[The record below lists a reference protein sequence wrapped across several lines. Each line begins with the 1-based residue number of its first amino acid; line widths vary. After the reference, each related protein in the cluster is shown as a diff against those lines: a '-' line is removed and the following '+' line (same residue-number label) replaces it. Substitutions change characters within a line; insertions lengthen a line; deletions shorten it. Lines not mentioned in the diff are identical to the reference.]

1 MRASVVAEKA
11 GVRTVSI
18 VASGF
23 IPQARS
29 VAKSLGVENLP
40 IAEYP
45 GVIMTDS
52 PEVFRSKVDAL
63 VDQIVEGMA
72 TPLKAVAKVKEPGP
86 KDVVF
91 RGTLD
96 AVQDHFADKQ
106 WTDGMPVVPPT
117 VERVERFLKFTDRSP
132 DEVIGSLLP
141 EKRQLT
147 VWNVAVNGVMAGC
160 RPEYMPILLSV
171 ADAIVEPEFRIED
184 AGSTPGW
191 EPLIIVNG
199 PIVKELDF
207 NYGSGAM
214 RMGRRANTSV
224 GRFLRLLF
232 TNVAGVRI
240 PPGATD
246 KGSFGISFN
255 VAMAENEDACA
266 QIGWQPFS
274 VDRGFRRGENVVTV
288 QSVVAVTPPMY
299 TAGNTAREV
308 VRTLAEVW
316 GRGTCGYWAFTGVM
330 FSKWCPVLALS
341 PSIAKVIANDGWS
354 KDDLRKF
361 FYDTVKMPAGLM
373 ERYASEAGLTAFN
386 LRRLVEEGSTP
397 KEYWESD
404 DPNREVRV
412 FVRPEEIGIVLAG
425 DPDRNQARGY
435 VNNHIQ
441 GPPVSKRIELPAG
454 WERLLK
460 ESRG

>member
-23 IPQARS
+23 VPQARS
-29 VAKSLGVENLP
+29 VARSLGVENLP

-45 GVIMTDS
+45 GVIMTDT
-52 PEVFRSKVDAL
+52 PAEFQRKVDAL

-72 TPLKAVAKVKEPGP
+72 TPLKATARVTEPGP

-96 AVQDHFADKQ
+96 AVQDFFAGKQ
-106 WTDGMPVVPPT
+106 WTDGMPVIPPT
-117 VERVERFLKFTDRSP
+117 VQRVERFLKFTDRSP
-132 DEVIGSLLP
+132 DEVIGTLLP

-160 RPEYMPILLSV
+160 RPEYMPVLLSV
-171 ADAIVEPEFRIED
+171 AEAIVEPEFRIED

-191 EPLIIVNG
+191 EPLIILNG

-240 PPGATD
+240 PPGMTD

-255 VAMAENEDACA
+255 VVLAENEDAVA
-266 QIGWQPFS
+266 QLGWQPFS
-274 VDRGFRRGENVVTV
+274 VDRGFRRGDNVVTV
-288 QSVVAVTPPMY
+288 QSVVA
-299 TAGNTAREV
+299 
-308 VRTLAEVW
+308 
-316 GRGTCGYWAFTGVM
+316 
-330 FSKWCPVLALS
+330 
-341 PSIAKVIANDGWS
+341 
-354 KDDLRKF
+354 
-361 FYDTVKMPAGLM
+361 
-373 ERYASEAGLTAFN
+373 
-386 LRRLVEEGSTP
+386 
-397 KEYWESD
+397 
-404 DPNREVRV
+404 
-412 FVRPEEIGIVLAG
+412 
-425 DPDRNQARGY
+425 
-435 VNNHIQ
+435 
-441 GPPVSKRIELPAG
+441 
-454 WERLLK
+454 
-460 ESRG
+460 